1 MHEDGS
7 IDDDISSVV
16 LFRLC
21 VLLMFIAKS
30 RRKTVKVETRDKE
43 IMTKSTFGLNGNL
56 KYPETTLKIRK
67 MCGYFANPLEND
79 MKFSPQTSFDFA
91 HAQTLF
97 SSVGLRDFHCSV
109 KSRFPQ
115 WNAAIHILLTPKFS
129 SQFSFP
135 LEVRENYLLTARPWA
150 ERGSCSAR
158 DLLVVVVFF
167 CR

>member
-30 RRKTVKVETRDKE
+30 RRRTVKVETRDKE

-97 SSVGLRDFHCSV
+97 SSVQQGRMEYLFLLNCFLLKY
-109 KSRFPQ
+109 KSTGHF
-115 WNAAIHILLTPKFS
+115 ILM
-129 SQFSFP
+129 
-135 LEVRENYLLTARPWA
+135 
-150 ERGSCSAR
+150 
-158 DLLVVVVFF
+158 
-167 CR
+167 